1 MGLLIIDQVFKIYIK
16 THFLLGEEV
25 NMVGHWFRLN
35 FIENEGMAFGL
46 KWSGVTGKYFLS
58 IFRIIAATAIFWY
71 MLKIIRE
78 KKHVLYIFS
87 IALIFAGAT
96 GNIVDSMFYGMIFE
110 PSSVYGSGADPAAI
124 FPQGGG
130 YAGFL
135 QGRVVDMLYFPMF
148 SGHYPD
154 WFPFGLGGDEFQFF
168 RPVFNLA
175 DSYISIAVIII
186 IVFQRRMFPKVV
198 EETEKS
204 DPSS

>member
-204 DPSS
+204 DPSK